1 MSNPKKQALQI
12 GDSIIDS
19 NNKRYTIVK
28 ITKNTIGLDD
38 GTGNITMLNSKKGLT
53 KMLTENE
60 IRFAYESIT
69 EILDFANN
77 TVKLKKDDSLG
88 GGYYGV
94 SLTVLIACAFDAMGR
109 IGLDKNNKVS
119 NDNNERFKFIQ
130 EKYVKNG
137 NYGFSNDEFV
147 HVFYKVY
154 RCGLVHSGTIAH
166 GYKISS
172 DNSVSNVIVH
182 DTNGETIIYLEALIT
197 MATSIFNLLCSDY
210 NLSYPDYKYLGK
222 TITGDTPTIITAY
235 TQTT

>member
-1 MSNPKKQALQI
+1 MSSNNKQSLQI
-12 GDSIIDS
+12 GVNVKDS
-19 NNKRYTIVK
+19 NNKRFTIVNYSIELK
-28 ITKNTIGLDD
+28 DD
-38 GTGNITMLNSKKGLT
+38 TGNRVTLNSDEDLT

-77 TVKLKKDDSLG
+77 TVNLKKVDSLG

-94 SLTVLIACAFDAMGR
+94 SLTILIACAFDAMGR

-147 HVFYKVY
+147 DVFYKVY
-154 RCGLVHSGTIAH
+154 RCGLVHSGTIAKS
-166 GYKISS
+166 YKISC
-172 DNSVSNVIVH
+172 DNSLTNVIIH
-182 DTNGETIIYLEALIT
+182 DSNGETSINLDALIK
-197 MATSIFNLLCSDY
+197 MAKSIFKQLCNDY
-210 NLSYPDYKYLGK
+210 NISYPDFKFLGK
-222 TITGDTPTIITAY
+222 TITGDTPTIITGY